1 MHPYPHLEPHVPH
14 FDRDLFQFLKELNSN
29 NNRDWFQANKSR
41 YESVVKDPLRMFV
54 AAASERLKKLSK
66 EFEAGAVF
74 RINRDTRFSKDK
86 SPYKTNAAAHFPH
99 RKAGAVHTPGFYLHL
114 EPGNSMGGGGLW
126 MPEPPLLA
134 KVRNRIVSKTA
145 EWKAVVKSDIAIEGE
160 SLKRPPQGYDADH
173 PFVND
178 LKRKS
183 FIALTSFSDRDVCSA
198 SFLDRYIE
206 TCRDAASLVRF
217 LTRAAGL
224 PW

>member
-1 MHPYPHLEPHVPH
+1 MA
-14 FDRDLFQFLKELNSN
+14 FFSRDLFAFLKELKLH

-41 YESVVKDPLRMFV
+41 YEEVVKEPLRMFV
-54 AAASERLKKLSK
+54 AAVSEKLKKVSK
-66 EFEAGAVF
+66 EFEAGSVF

-99 RKAGAVHTPGFYLHL
+99 RKAGVVHTPGFYVHL

-134 KVRNRIVSKTA
+134 KVRDRIVEKKA
-145 EWKAVVKSDIAIEGE
+145 EWKAVVDSGITIAGE

-173 PFVND
+173 PFVHD

-183 FIALTSFSDRDVCSA
+183 FIALTQFSDRDVCSA
-198 SFLDRYIE
+198 DFLDQYVA
-206 TCRDAASLVRF
+206 TCRDAAPLVRF
-217 LTRAAGL
+217 LTRAAEL